1 MSEAITHLF
10 FSSFLFS
17 SPFVLYC
24 FVFLCLVLSCIVLSC
39 KAEIFKQYVYIIFH
53 KFQIKYSSHCIEYSP
68 AIIDSHI
75 FRCPFWHQNHWYAV
89 CIFEPPSI
97 GKYFVFLHFH
107 VSVVTRCVTIVQD
120 RVNSVSFRNPM
131 KHSATAAWANCYK
144 TNARKTQVLFFD
156 HRIVQKLRRNAT
168 NCTILYNKCTRI
180 ASALL

>member
-1 MSEAITHLF
+1 MRYFKNKKSLIDFLSQESTRTPRACTRISECERSDNSLIFLF
-10 FSSFLFS
+10 FSFLFS

-131 KHSATAAWANCYK
+131 KHSATAAC
-144 TNARKTQVLFFD
+144 TNWFKARSKP
-156 HRIVQKLRRNAT
+156 IK
-168 NCTILYNKCTRI
+168 
-180 ASALL
+180 